1 MKTTKRL
8 AQLCLI
14 GLAGMILL
22 VSCSLLSSRTA
33 PEAKLSE
40 GKPEPDG
47 PGDLQTRIPWV
58 LSRISGSPEPPS
70 PYRAERIFPN
80 LKFVEPLELVAMPGS
95 ERLIIAEHANK
106 IFSIPNEPNCKSPDL
121 FADMKQLHP
130 DVTEVYSVAFHPQ
143 FEKNRFVY
151 IWYILKPEL
160 PDGTHISRFKV
171 SETNPPQV
179 DLSTE
184 QSVFTWKS
192 GGHNGGCIRF
202 GLDGYLYISTGD
214 GAGPDPPDPL
224 NTGQDISDVL
234 SSILRIDVDHAESG
248 KAYRVPLDNPFVN
261 TPGARPEVW
270 AYGLRNPWRMS
281 IDRKTGDLW
290 VGDVGWELWEMIDRV
305 QKGGNYGWSILEG
318 SHQSIKPGG
327 KHGPTPILPPT
338 MEHPHSEAAS
348 ITGGC
353 VYRGSRLPELIGA
366 YIYGDWETGKIWEL
380 RHDGSRVTKS
390 RELVDTPFRIVSFG
404 EDNNGELYIVDFGGT
419 LLRLI
424 RNPAAATPSTFPRKL
439 SEAGVFTALRDQKP
453 APGVYAY
460 SVNAE
465 LWTDHAH
472 ADRLVAF
479 TGTSGILTNNDG
491 RWQFPSNAVLLKT
504 LSIEMQQGDATTR
517 RKLETQVLHFTGE
530 SWNAYTFRWNKA
542 QTDATLVPAGGA
554 EQTFTIADAAAPGG
568 KRQLTWRFHSRA
580 ECLRCH
586 NPWCNTALGFNPP
599 QLNKS
604 LRSVSPKE
612 ERIAQSA
619 ATNQLNTFV
628 HLGLIDS
635 ASLGSKLPPSLVNP
649 YDPTANL
656 NARARSYLHVN
667 CSHCH
672 REHAGGSVLSY
683 MNFDLPL
690 EKTALV
696 DKSPSQG
703 GLGLTDPKV
712 IAAGAPCR
720 SALFYRMAKLGK
732 GHMPYL
738 GSTCIDERGLDLIYD
753 WIQQLPAGEENL
765 VASNSP
771 ARLQP
776 EEKATLRQ
784 LGSSNNLTARQ
795 QSEAIEQMLSSVS
808 DALAL
813 VRALDQ
819 KSLRQAICQ
828 TVIAK
833 GSAASEPLVR
843 DLFERFLPD
852 EKRVRVLGS
861 NIKPEAVLAIKGDAA
876 RGRRFFRQEGGA
888 QCQTCHRAEGVGRD
902 FGPDLSRV
910 GQKYTRAQ
918 ILENILQPSKSIDPK
933 YIAYMIET
941 RDEAAHTGFLV
952 SKSANEV
959 VLKEANA
966 NEIRLSTANIQ
977 HMEALRL
984 SLMPEGLLQGMSA
997 QEAADLIEYLHSLR

>member
-1 MKTTKRL
+1 
-8 AQLCLI
+8 
-14 GLAGMILL
+14 
-22 VSCSLLSSRTA
+22 
-33 PEAKLSE
+33 
-40 GKPEPDG
+40 
-47 PGDLQTRIPWV
+47 
-58 LSRISGSPEPPS
+58 
-70 PYRAERIFPN
+70 
-80 LKFVEPLELVAMPGS
+80 
-95 ERLIIAEHANK
+95 
-106 IFSIPNEPNCKSPDL
+106 
-121 FADMKQLHP
+121 
-130 DVTEVYSVAFHPQ
+130 
-143 FEKNRFVY
+143 
-151 IWYILKPEL
+151 
-160 PDGTHISRFKV
+160 
-171 SETNPPQV
+171 
-179 DLSTE
+179 
-184 QSVFTWKS
+184 
-192 GGHNGGCIRF
+192 
-202 GLDGYLYISTGD
+202 
-214 GAGPDPPDPL
+214 
-224 NTGQDISDVL
+224 
-234 SSILRIDVDHAESG
+234 
-248 KAYRVPLDNPFVN
+248 
-261 TPGARPEVW
+261 
-270 AYGLRNPWRMS
+270 
-281 IDRKTGDLW
+281 
-290 VGDVGWELWEMIDRV
+290 
-305 QKGGNYGWSILEG
+305 
-318 SHQSIKPGG
+318 
-327 KHGPTPILPPT
+327 
-338 MEHPHSEAAS
+338 
-348 ITGGC
+348 
-353 VYRGSRLPELIGA
+353 
-366 YIYGDWETGKIWEL
+366 
-380 RHDGSRVTKS
+380 
-390 RELVDTPFRIVSFG
+390 
-404 EDNNGELYIVDFGGT
+404 
-419 LLRLI
+419 
-424 RNPAAATPSTFPRKL
+424 
-439 SEAGVFTALRDQKP
+439 
-453 APGVYAY
+453 
-460 SVNAE
+460 
-465 LWTDHAH
+465 
-472 ADRLVAF
+472 
-479 TGTSGILTNNDG
+479 
-491 RWQFPSNAVLLKT
+491 
-504 LSIEMQQGDATTR
+504 
-517 RKLETQVLHFTGE
+517 
-530 SWNAYTFRWNKA
+530 
-542 QTDATLVPAGGA
+542 
-554 EQTFTIADAAAPGG
+554 
-568 KRQLTWRFHSRA
+568 
-580 ECLRCH
+580 
-586 NPWCNTALGFNPP
+586 
-599 QLNKS
+599 
-604 LRSVSPKE
+604 
-612 ERIAQSA
+612 
-619 ATNQLNTFV
+619 
-628 HLGLIDS
+628 
-635 ASLGSKLPPSLVNP
+635 
-649 YDPTANL
+649 
-656 NARARSYLHVN
+656 
-667 CSHCH
+667 
-672 REHAGGSVLSY
+672 

-771 ARLQP
+771 AKLQP
-776 EEKATLRQ
+776 KEKAALRQ

-819 KSLRQAICQ
+819 KSLRPAICQ

-861 NIKPEAVLAIKGDAA
+861 NIKPEAVLAIKGDAG